1 MKGSFKHFVNFLTWV
16 LFFKCFSLIRKKA
29 CGVLHDVQRIAWHTG
44 DQNKQNRNTSC
55 MTQAVP
61 SRNAQCINFDGI
73 IKD

>member
-1 MKGSFKHFVNFLTWV
+1 MKGSFKHFVNFLSWV
-16 LFFKCFSLIRKKA
+16 LFFKCFSPIRKKA
-29 CGVLHDVQRIAWHTG
+29 CEVLHDVQYIAWHTG
-44 DQNKQNRNTSC
+44 DQNKQNRNTNC